1 MRVYLV
7 VTTVLA
13 VQVARA
19 EAPAPPPPAP
29 ATAVVTGGA
38 APSCRAAVL
47 DLAPGEGV
55 TVERAAALSEMVV
68 GEVGANLRGCS
79 VVSRSELRALVS
91 FETERKLSGCDS
103 ESCLEEI
110 GEALGVDRLV
120 IGTVARV
127 DTRTLVALRL
137 VDLRDL
143 RVLRRV
149 TDSFEGPAGETL
161 TWVGWLARRLVLDDE
176 SAAGPRPVAD
186 RRLLVERRMSVAR
199 TLAWT
204 GVGVGGAL
212 LVTSAGLGVASWS
225 LSGALPALKTARGAD
240 REQIEGIEATGP
252 WLAGGANL
260 ALYTGAALVL
270 IGGGLFLVPGDETV
284 ELERP

>member
-1 MRVYLV
+1 MRACLV
-7 VTTVLA
+7 VTTLLA
-13 VQVARA
+13 AQVAGA
-19 EAPAPPPPAP
+19 EAPAAPPPAP
-29 ATAVVTGGA
+29 ATAVVTGAA

-55 TVERAAALSEMVV
+55 TVERAASLSEVVV
-68 GEVGANLRGCS
+68 GEVGASLRGCS

-91 FETERKLSGCDS
+91 FETERQLSGCDS
-103 ESCLEEI
+103 EGCLAEV

-137 VDLRDL
+137 VDMRDL

-149 TDSFEGPAGETL
+149 TDSFDGPAGDAL
-161 TWVGWLARRLVLDDE
+161 AWVAWLARRLVLDDE

-186 RRLLVERRMSVAR
+186 RRHVVERRMSVPR
-199 TLAWT
+199 VLAWT

-212 LVTSAGLGVASWS
+212 LVTSAGLGGATWA
-225 LSGALPALKTARGAD
+225 LSGALPAMKTARGAD
-240 REQIEGIEATGP
+240 REQIEGLEATGP

-260 ALYTGAALVL
+260 ALYAGATLAIV
-270 IGGGLFLVPGDETV
+270 GGGLFLVPGDETV